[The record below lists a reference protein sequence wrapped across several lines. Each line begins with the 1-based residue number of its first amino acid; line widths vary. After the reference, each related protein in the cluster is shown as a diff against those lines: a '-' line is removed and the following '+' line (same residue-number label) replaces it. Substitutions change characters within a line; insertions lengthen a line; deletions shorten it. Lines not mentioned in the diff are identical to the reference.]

1 VNDDVDLPLFDTT
14 GDHMDIERAL
24 IHEPISSLTLK
35 DPITVPL
42 DGTLADAVRTLQQG
56 HVGCV
61 LVVDGNGGL
70 AGIFTERDL
79 LTKVAG
85 QAHVWAKEP
94 ISVFMTSAPETLRPE
109 DPIAWALNY
118 MHLGGYRHVPLL
130 DEVGHLVGVVSVR
143 DIVEHI
149 VELFPSAVLNL
160 PPKPPRAPLSA
171 EDLGGDD

>member
-1 VNDDVDLPLFDTT
+1 VKGVVDLSTSDTT
-14 GDHMDIERAL
+14 GDRMDIERAL

-35 DPITVPL
+35 APITVPL
-42 DGTLADAVRTLQQG
+42 DGTLADAVRVLQRD

-70 AGIFTERDL
+70 AGLFTERDL
-79 LTKVAG
+79 LTRVAG
-85 QAHVWAKEP
+85 KRRDWDQEP

-130 DEVGHLVGVVSVR
+130 DEVGHLVGVVSVK

-160 PPKPPRAPLSA
+160 PAKPPRAPLSL